1 MSDQLTTIRG
11 PWPFGLASSNADKAA
26 QRALAIH
33 ADAIARRDAA
43 LDDAV
48 RKAQSE
54 GGKLGARTKRAN
66 RVEGKNLH
74 CGNGRPPK
82 RGSVIACVFELIELV
97 RTSGDAGMTRLG
109 LGDLAAKNTLIK
121 WLRELVE
128 AGVLVV
134 EAQGKPGKGGVQYVY
149 RIAPAWRTDEG
160 GKSCGK
166 CKRGA

>member
-1 MSDQLTTIRG
+1 MSGGPVTEIRG
-11 PWPFGLASSNADKAA
+11 PWPFPGSNADRAA
-26 QRALAIH
+26 QRAAEIH

-43 LDDAV
+43 LDAAV
-48 RKAQSE
+48 RQAQSE
-54 GGKLGARTKRAN
+54 GGKTGARTKQLN
-66 RVEGKNLH
+66 RVNGKNLH

-97 RTSGDAGMTRLG
+97 RTAGDEGMTRLG

-121 WLRELVE
+121 WTRELVA

-134 EAQGKPGKGGVQYVY
+134 DARGKPGKGGTQYVY
-149 RIAPAWRTDEG
+149 RIAPDWRNEG